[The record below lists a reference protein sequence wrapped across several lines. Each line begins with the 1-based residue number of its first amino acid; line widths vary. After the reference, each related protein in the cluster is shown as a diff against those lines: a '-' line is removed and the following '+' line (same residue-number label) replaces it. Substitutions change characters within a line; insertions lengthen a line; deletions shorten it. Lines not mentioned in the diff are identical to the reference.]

1 MKKLPQSKI
10 EFEITVPWQEWKR
23 YLDVAA
29 SEAAQ
34 EIKIEGFRPG
44 KAPRKIVEQKIGK
57 EPIINNAAEKAVKK
71 SYVKFVTEKKLEVIG
86 APQIELI
93 KAKEE
98 NDLQYKVIVSV
109 MPKIKIAEGY
119 EKEIK
124 KINKD
129 FTNKPTEVDE
139 KELELELEKL
149 AASRVKLV
157 TVNREAK
164 NNDSVELDFKVLMGG
179 VPIENGSSKK
189 HSLILGKGVFIPGF
203 EEKIIGM
210 QAGDEK
216 EFELTFPEKYH
227 QKELAGKPATFQVKV
242 NLVQERQI
250 PEVNDEFAQS
260 IGDFKNLAML
270 KKSIQEG
277 MKKEMLAKNKEEKR
291 AQYLEAIV
299 KKTSGELPDILIK
312 EEVKKMMSE
321 LEYQL
326 QSTGMNLD
334 QYLAQLK
341 KKKEDLM
348 KDWEPQ
354 AKKRVLSAL
363 VLEKIAED
371 QKIEASSKEVEIEM
385 NKTMQYYKKVKDVEK
400 NIDMKRLYNYSKVLL
415 ENERVFAYL
424 EKL

>member
-71 SYVKFVTEKKLEVIG
+71 SSVKFVTEKKLEVIG

>member
-129 FTNKPTEVDE
+129 FANKTVEVDE

-164 NNDSVELDFKVLMGG
+164 NNDSVEVDFKVLMGG

-227 QKELAGKPATFQVKV
+227 QKELAGKAATFQVKV

-250 PEVNDEFAQS
+250 PEINDEFAQS
-260 IGDFKNLAML
+260 IGDFKNLAVL

-371 QKIEASSKEVEIEM
+371 QKIEASSKEVELEM